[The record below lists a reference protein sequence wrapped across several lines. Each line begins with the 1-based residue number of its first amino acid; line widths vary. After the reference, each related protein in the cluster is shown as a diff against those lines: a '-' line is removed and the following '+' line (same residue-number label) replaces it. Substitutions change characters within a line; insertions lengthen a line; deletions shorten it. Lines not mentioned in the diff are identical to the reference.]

1 MNISDYKKHPLFPF
15 SDFRENDASFLLLEL
30 FWTQLVKETIGEE
43 LSQKCVPLQD
53 FERDNGP
60 EPFHNPVMIDFW
72 MPSLNRGARIS
83 LTENFNNYPL
93 LADAKGD
100 ERFSAYYPF
109 VYYVNYRRLPDNSK
123 DIEQI
128 VLCSDMSDS
137 SLQSTQKKLRE
148 FLIDQISVKEIE
160 EMINNEIRGMPNYP
174 TEEEWDEYYERLPEE
189 DD

>member
-1 MNISDYKKHPLFPF
+1 MKISDYKKHLLFPF
-15 SDFRENDASFLLLEL
+15 SDFRKNDASFQLLSD
-30 FWTQLVKETIGEE
+30 FWQQLVRETIGEE
-43 LSQKCVPLQD
+43 LSLKCVPLQD
-53 FERDNGP
+53 CERDNGP

-72 MPSLNRGARIS
+72 VPSLNRGARIT

-93 LADAKGD
+93 LANAKGD

-128 VLCSDMSDS
+128 VLCSDMTES
-137 SLQSTQKKLRE
+137 SLEATQEKLRQ
-148 FLIDQISVKEIE
+148 FLIDQVSVDEIE
-160 EMINNEIRGMPNYP
+160 EMIKNDIKNMPNYP
-174 TEEEWDEYYERLPEE
+174 TKEEWDDYYDRMPEE

>member
-1 MNISDYKKHPLFPF
+1 MKLKDFKNHPLFPF
-15 SDFRENDASFLLLEL
+15 SDFRENDAAFQLLID
-30 FWTQLVKETIGEE
+30 FWQQLVKESLGEE
-43 LSQKCVPLQD
+43 LFPKCETLQNY
-53 FERDNGP
+53 ERDNGP
-60 EPFHNPVMIDFW
+60 EPFYNPVMFDFW
-72 MPSLNRGARIS
+72 VPALNRGARIT

-160 EMINNEIRGMPNYP
+160 EMINNEIRDMLNYP
-174 TEEEWDEYYERLPEE
+174 TEEEWDAYYERLPEE